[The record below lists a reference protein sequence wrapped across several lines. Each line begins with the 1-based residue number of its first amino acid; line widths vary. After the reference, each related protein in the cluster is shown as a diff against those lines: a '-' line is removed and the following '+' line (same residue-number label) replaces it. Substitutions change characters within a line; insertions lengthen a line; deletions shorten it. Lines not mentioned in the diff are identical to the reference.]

1 MKKIIPCVLLVCLI
15 VAVVYPTLSGV
26 ELGNKIIGKD
36 SWLANQINTIKPLA
50 DAANFVSQTIQKIV
64 VAVGEVIDAVI
75 NFFKNPW
82 GSIFQKKE

>member
-1 MKKIIPCVLLVCLI
+1 MKKIIPCILLVCLI
-15 VAVVYPTLSGV
+15 VAVVYTALSGV
-26 ELGNKIIGKD
+26 ELGNKIVGKD
-36 SWLANQINTIKPLA
+36 SWIANQINTIKPLA